1 MTRHFSQIGFTE
13 ARTFTAQA
21 LSQGGHYVLKQQRI
35 ALEPSHR
42 KPEVMLSMGF
52 PYGL

>member
-21 LSQGGHYVLKQQRI
+21 LSQGDYISLDSKEMRQNPTSRWPVFMQ
-35 ALEPSHR
+35 
-42 KPEVMLSMGF
+42 SMGL
-52 PYGL
+52 PIGL